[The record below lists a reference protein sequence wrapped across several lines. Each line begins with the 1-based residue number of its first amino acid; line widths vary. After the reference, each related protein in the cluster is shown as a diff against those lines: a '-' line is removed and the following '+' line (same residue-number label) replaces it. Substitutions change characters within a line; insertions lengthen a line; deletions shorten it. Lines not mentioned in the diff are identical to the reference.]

1 VICDAQIS
9 TSAQQATEDVTM
21 KLPAVTHLAALRA
34 PVTMDTLEMGQ
45 PVRVSK
51 LEQRL
56 RVCLGC
62 RSLGKRAISK

>member
-1 VICDAQIS
+1 
-9 TSAQQATEDVTM
+9 M